1 MDQRESRVESLVID
15 PNFWRGRRVFLTGH
29 TGFKGAWMALLLR
42 SFGAEIYGFSLAP
55 ESEQGLFTVATVAND
70 VNHRIG
76 DIRDLEALS
85 TALKEADPDIVIHMA
100 AQAIVRQSYDD
111 PVETYATNV
120 MGTVH
125 LLEAARSLSSI
136 RAIVVVT
143 SDKCYENTVALRG
156 YRESDPM
163 GGYDPY
169 SSSKGCAE
177 IVTAAY
183 RRSFFQAEGSALVAT
198 ARAGNVVGGG
208 DWARDRLVPDI
219 MRSFMAGDVVR
230 IRNPGAIRPW
240 QHVLDPIIGYL
251 TLVQRLVQGK
261 REFAE
266 GWNFGP
272 HEGSEVPVSV
282 LVEALAA
289 RWGTDA
295 RWDPDK
301 GDNPHEAAYL
311 KLDCEKA
318 RTRLGWRPVIE
329 FDSALQLC
337 SQWYRAFHDGAD
349 MRAVT
354 LQQISDVAARL
365 IANQRV
371 IKGF

>member
-1 MDQRESRVESLVID
+1 VESLVID

-55 ESEQGLFTVATVAND
+55 ESEHGLFNVAGVQND

-76 DIRDLEALS
+76 DIRELEALRA
-85 TALKEADPDIVIHMA
+85 ALEEAKPDIVVHMA
-100 AQAIVRQSYDD
+100 AQALVRQSYAE

-120 MGTVH
+120 MGTVN
-125 LLEAARSLSSI
+125 LLEAARPLSSI

-143 SDKCYENTVALRG
+143 SDKCYENTGALRG
-156 YRESDPM
+156 YRETDPM

-169 SSSKGCAE
+169 SSSKGCVE

-183 RRSFFQAEGSALVAT
+183 QRSFFQAETAALVAT
-198 ARAGNVVGGG
+198 ARAGNVIGGG
-208 DWARDRLVPDI
+208 DWSRDRLVPDM

-230 IRNPGAIRPW
+230 IRNPAAVRPW
-240 QHVLDPIIGYL
+240 QHVLDPVIGYL
-251 TLVQRLVQGK
+251 TLVQRLVKGGQ
-261 REFAE
+261 EFAE

-272 HEGSEVPVSV
+272 HADSEVPVSV
-282 LVEALAA
+282 LMQTLAD
-289 RWGTDA
+289 RWGADA
-295 RWDPDK
+295 RWEHDK

-311 KLDCEKA
+311 TLDCSKA

-329 FDSALQLC
+329 FDRALQLT

-349 MRAVT
+349 MRTVT
-354 LQQISDVAARL
+354 LQQISAVVAPL
-365 IANQRV
+365 IEHQRAS
-371 IKGF
+371 

>member
-1 MDQRESRVESLVID
+1 MID
-15 PNFWRGRRVFLTGH
+15 PNFWRGRRIFLTGH
-29 TGFKGAWMALLLR
+29 TGFKGAWLALLLR

-55 ESEQGLFTVATVAND
+55 DSEHGLFVVACVAND

-76 DIRDLEALS
+76 DIRDIAALRTGLE
-85 TALKEADPDIVIHMA
+85 EADPDVVIHMA
-100 AQAIVRQSYDD
+100 AQAIVRQSYDE
-111 PVETYATNV
+111 PVDTYATNI

-125 LLEAARSLSSI
+125 LLEAARTLPRI
-136 RAIVVVT
+136 RAIVVVS
-143 SDKCYENTVALRG
+143 SDKCYENTGALRG
-156 YRESDPM
+156 YREADPM

-183 RRSFFQAEGSALVAT
+183 RRSFFQTEASALVAT
-198 ARAGNVVGGG
+198 ARAGNVIGGG

-219 MRSFMAGDVVR
+219 MRSFMVGDVVR
-230 IRNPGAIRPW
+230 IRNPAAIRPW
-240 QHVLDPIIGYL
+240 QHVLDPVIGYL
-251 TLVQRLVQGK
+251 TLAQRLVLGR

-272 HEGSEVPVSV
+272 HDDSEVPVSA
-282 LVEALAA
+282 LVQKLAA
-289 RWGTDA
+289 RWGGDA
-295 RWDPDK
+295 RWELGNRDS
-301 GDNPHEAAYL
+301 PHEAAYL

-318 RTRLGWRPVIE
+318 RTHLGWRPVIE
-329 FDSALQLC
+329 FDRALQLC

-354 LQQISDVAARL
+354 LQQISNVVEPL
-365 IANQRV
+365 IENQRAS
-371 IKGF
+371 

>member
-1 MDQRESRVESLVID
+1 MDRRESRVESLVIN
-15 PNFWRGRRVFLTGH
+15 PGFWRGRRVFLTGH
-29 TGFKGAWMALLLR
+29 TGFKGAWTTLLLR

-55 ESEQGLFTVATVAND
+55 ESEHSLFVVAGVAND

-76 DIRDLEALS
+76 DIRDLAALRS
-85 TALKEADPDIVIHMA
+85 ALEQANPDIVIHMA
-100 AQAIVRQSYDD
+100 AQAIVRQSYDR
-111 PVETYATNV
+111 PVDTYATNV

-125 LLEAARSLSSI
+125 LLEAARRLSGI

-143 SDKCYENTVALRG
+143 SDKCYENTGALRG
-156 YRESDPM
+156 CRETDPM

-183 RRSFFQAEGSALVAT
+183 RRSFFQAPASPLIAT
-198 ARAGNVVGGG
+198 ARAGNVIGGG

-219 MRSFMAGDVVR
+219 MRSFMAGGVVR

-240 QHVLDPIIGYL
+240 QHVLDPVIGYL
-251 TLVQRLVQGK
+251 TLVQQLAQGK
-261 REFAE
+261 SEFAE

-272 HEGSEVPVSV
+272 HQGSDVPVSV
-282 LVEALAA
+282 LVQALADGWGPNA
-289 RWGTDA
+289 RWEI
-295 RWDPDK
+295 DK

-311 KLDCEKA
+311 KLDCENA
-318 RTRLGWRPVIE
+318 RTRLGWRPVVE
-329 FDSALQLC
+329 FDRALQLC
-337 SQWYRAFHDGAD
+337 CQWYRALHDGAD

-354 LQQISDVAARL
+354 LQQIGTVVAPL
-365 IANQRV
+365 IENQRAS
-371 IKGF
+371 